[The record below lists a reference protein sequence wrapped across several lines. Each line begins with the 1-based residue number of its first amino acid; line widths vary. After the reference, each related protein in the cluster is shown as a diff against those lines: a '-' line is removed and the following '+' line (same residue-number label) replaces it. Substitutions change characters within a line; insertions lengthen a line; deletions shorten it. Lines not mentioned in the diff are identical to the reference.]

1 MREISLHILDIAQN
15 SVTANASLVEITVD
29 ENISADK
36 LTVVIKDNGKGMS
49 EELLAKVVDPFTT
62 GRKTRKVGLGI
73 PLIKMAAEVTGGSFS
88 LESELGVGTTLTA
101 VFKYSSIDRQPL
113 GNMAET
119 MLGMVTSYE
128 KVDFLYTHKVNDKE
142 FVLDTREIKK
152 VLGDVSLA
160 VPDVYMWLS
169 EYLKEGEAELL
180 N

>member
-1 MREISLHILDIAQN
+1 
-15 SVTANASLVEITVD
+15 
-29 ENISADK
+29 
-36 LTVVIKDNGKGMS
+36 
-49 EELLAKVVDPFTT
+49 
-62 GRKTRKVGLGI
+62 
-73 PLIKMAAEVTGGSFS
+73 
-88 LESELGVGTTLTA
+88 
-101 VFKYSSIDRQPL
+101 
-113 GNMAET
+113 MAET

-169 EYLKEGEAELL
+169 EYLKEGEAELT